1 MSSSR
6 SRLAYVAVL
15 CVLVFAAV
23 EPGTLLD
30 VWIERALVPSRFAAE
45 LARPFGWLESSS
57 VRAAEST
64 LAAEAPALAATSR
77 ELLARQAAGALPRDP
92 ELARGR
98 GAVHAQ
104 VVERKTQRADCVTI
118 QFAPEA
124 PVEVDA
130 PVTHGD
136 HYVGRIDALSRERA
150 GEATL
155 RLVTEKSFRVGA
167 EVEAPDGRKAAL
179 VVGGV
184 APRPSH
190 GADEDERRASADAG
204 LFLAVHAPQDRS
216 ITSGVVRVREIEA
229 PGSARSASRP
239 SGGLASLAGG
249 ELASLANGFRLGEL
263 VRYDVDGV
271 VIFAVR
277 AELDYG
283 AEPYELAVL
292 APAEQAEAGPPLAR
306 DPFAVERWIRARCA
320 VPGEASIGREA
331 RRILAGTRDGVEPGA
346 ALCVG
351 GQLVGRVETS
361 GPWSASARL
370 AGDPGFRVQVAA
382 ALAGSDAP
390 RALGELVALGRDDDD
405 ALLFVWRNAID
416 PPPPGAVAATPA
428 ELFTAPGERS
438 VPAGLLLGS
447 TVLPRTRGLHV
458 LRVTQPA
465 DGRALGVVQVWR
477 AAIAREEE
485 PEEDE
490 P

>member
-1 MSSSR
+1 MSSR
-6 SRLAYVAVL
+6 SRFAYVAVL

-30 VWIERALVPSRFAAE
+30 VWVERALIPSRFVAE
-45 LARPFGWLESSS
+45 LARPFDWLASSS

-64 LAAEAPALAATSR
+64 LAAGAPALAATSR

-98 GAVHAQ
+98 GTVHAQ

-118 QFAPEA
+118 QYDPSA
-124 PVEVDA
+124 PVELDA

-136 HYVGRIDALSRERA
+136 HYVGRIDVLSRERA

-155 RLVTEKSFRVGA
+155 RLVTEKGFRVGA
-167 EVEAPDGRKAAL
+167 EVVTPEGRTCAL

-184 APRPSH
+184 APRPSR
-190 GADEDERRASADAG
+190 GKDEDERRASADPG
-204 LFLAVHAPQDRS
+204 LFLAVHAPEDRS
-216 ITSGVVRVREIEA
+216 ITSGVVRVRE
-229 PGSARSASRP
+229 STSR
-239 SGGLASLAGG
+239 GATAALASLAD
-249 ELASLANGFRLGEL
+249 GFRLGEL
-263 VRYDVDGV
+263 VRYEVDGV

-292 APAEQAEAGPPLAR
+292 APAERGEAGAPLAR

-320 VPGEASIGREA
+320 VPGEASMGREA
-331 RRILAGTRDGVEPGA
+331 RRVLAGTRDGVENGA

-351 GQLVGRVETS
+351 GQLVGRIERS
-361 GPWSASARL
+361 APWFASARL

-382 ALAGSDAP
+382 ALAGGEAP
-390 RALGELVALGRDDDD
+390 RALGELVALGRDGDG
-405 ALLFVWRNAID
+405 ALLFTWRNAID
-416 PPPPGAVAATPA
+416 PLAAGALVATPA
-428 ELFTAPGERS
+428 ELFTASGERS

-447 TVLPRTRGLHV
+447 TLLPRARGTHV

-465 DGRALGVVQVWR
+465 DGRALGIVQIWR
-477 AAIAREEE
+477 AALAAPDEA
-485 PEEDE
+485 EDE